1 MKDKTLLLEAIAT
14 ITGCVIG
21 AGVLGIPYVVAKA
34 GFFTG
39 LVDIILIGILI
50 LILNFYLGEVVLRT
64 KGKHQLTGYAN
75 KYLGEKGKY
84 LMFFALLIGD
94 LGALIAYLIGEGKSL
109 STLLGGDPLLWSFIF
124 FAVGSFLVYKGIKS
138 IAESEFLVSGLI
150 LVIVIVIGIFSFNH
164 ISILNYTGFNI
175 KNIFIPY
182 GTVLFAYLGFLAI
195 PEAHEILINK
205 RKLFKKAIMIGLA
218 IPAVVYIL
226 FPLIIIG
233 VTGVNTTEIA
243 TIGLSSHIGKI
254 GFVLGNLFAVFAM
267 FTSFLAISLAL
278 REVLNYDFKI
288 KKDLSFLFATFL
300 PLLIFLIVRK
310 FASFNT
316 VLNYAG
322 ALSGGFTGLMILL
335 MAKKAEK
342 LGDRK
347 PEYKITKNVFVM
359 GAIAIAL
366 ILGIIFAFI

>member
-1 MKDKTLLLEAIAT
+1 
-14 ITGCVIG
+14 
-21 AGVLGIPYVVAKA
+21 
-34 GFFTG
+34 
-39 LVDIILIGILI
+39 
-50 LILNFYLGEVVLRT
+50 
-64 KGKHQLTGYAN
+64 
-75 KYLGEKGKY
+75 
-84 LMFFALLIGD
+84 MFFALLIGD

-124 FAVGSFLVYKGIKS
+124 FAIGSFLVYKGIKS

-150 LVIVIVIGIFSFNH
+150 LVIVVVIGIFSFSH
-164 ISILNYTGFNI
+164 ISTANYTGFDI

-218 IPAVVYIL
+218 IPAAVYIL

-243 TIGLSSHIGKI
+243 TIGLSDHIGKI

-278 REVLNYDFKI
+278 REVLNYDFKV
-288 KKDLSFLFATFL
+288 KEDLSFLFATFL
-300 PLLIFLIVRK
+300 PLFIFLIVRK

-335 MAKKAEK
+335 MARKAEK

-366 ILGIIFAFI
+366 ILGIIFAII